1 VQIYATTTPIH
12 CFQRRPWNADLFLRS
27 ARKYRADRHAGN
39 RFARRRVHCRAVL
52 KRSDLM
58 ELGLS
63 GKVAIVTGGSKGIG
77 RAVALS
83 FLSEGA
89 SVLICARG
97 RETLEETVAL
107 AGADAARRIAAA
119 EADLTRA
126 DAIKEVVRRCQSTFG
141 GVDILVN
148 NAGST
153 RPGKFEELSDEAW
166 MEDWSLKFFGYVR
179 MAREVLPL
187 IEKRGGGVIVNVIGT
202 GALRPSAGFMIG
214 GAVNAALNHFTKALA
229 DEGARHGVRVVGVN
243 PGPIMTE
250 RLLRFLPPG
259 EERDKAMRRSTPL
272 GRAGKPEEVADLVAF
287 LASPRAA
294 FIHGGNITIDGGANP
309 GLMG

>member
-1 VQIYATTTPIH
+1 M
-12 CFQRRPWNADLFLRS
+12 D
-27 ARKYRADRHAGN
+27 
-39 RFARRRVHCRAVL
+39 
-52 KRSDLM
+52 
-58 ELGLS
+58 LGLN

-83 FLSEGA
+83 LLGEGA
-89 SVLICARG
+89 RVLVCARG
-97 RETLEETVAL
+97 QQALEETVVA
-107 AGADAARRIAAA
+107 AGSGTSGRIVAAA
-119 EADLTRA
+119 ADLTQPE
-126 DAIKEVVRRCQSTFG
+126 AIEAVVERCRSSFG

-153 RPGKFEELSDEAW
+153 RPGEFLKLGDEAW
-166 MEDWSLKFFGYVR
+166 TEDFALKFFGYVR
-179 MAREVLPL
+179 MAREVIP
-187 IEKRGGGVIVNVIGT
+187 IMEQRGGGVIINVIGT
-202 GALRPSAGFMIG
+202 GALRPAAGFMIG

-229 DEGARHGVRVVGVN
+229 DEGAKHRVRVVGVN

-272 GRAGKPEEVADLVAF
+272 GRAGRPEEVADLVAF
-287 LASPRAA
+287 LASDRAG
-294 FIHGGNITIDGGANP
+294 FIHGANITIDGGANP